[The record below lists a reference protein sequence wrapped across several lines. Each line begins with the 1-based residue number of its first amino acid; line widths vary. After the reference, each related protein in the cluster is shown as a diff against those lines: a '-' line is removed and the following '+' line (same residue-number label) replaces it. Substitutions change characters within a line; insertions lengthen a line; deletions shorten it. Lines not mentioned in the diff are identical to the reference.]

1 MVKGVHVVV
10 VAAVLIVLV
19 NIYYLEDDT
28 EEIVVVDG
36 GGRGKSKN
44 ILYFHCY
51 EVGRGIPYPIFI
63 TILILLI

>member
-1 MVKGVHVVV
+1 MVKGVHVVLTV
-10 VAAVLIVLV
+10 VHVVLV

-44 ILYFHCY
+44 ILYFYCY
-51 EVGRGIPYPIFI
+51 EVPHFHYYSH
-63 TILILLI
+63 LINLMQH